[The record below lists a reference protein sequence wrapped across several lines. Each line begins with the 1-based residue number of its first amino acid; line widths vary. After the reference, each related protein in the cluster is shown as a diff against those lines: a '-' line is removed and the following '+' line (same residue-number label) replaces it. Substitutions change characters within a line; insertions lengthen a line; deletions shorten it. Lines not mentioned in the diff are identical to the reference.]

1 MQQLL
6 GRSYHIRGTVT
17 EGYQRGRSIGFP
29 TANIRVANELYPH
42 RGVYAGWLGW
52 ESELRACVINIGSN
66 PTFNQ
71 SHLLSDQQRWSV
83 EAHILGVASSLN
95 IYDQSVRLWF
105 DSYLRDEIQFE
116 GVKALKIQ
124 LHNDCIQAQTLLSQS
139 AAPQW
144 PMV

>member
-1 MQQLL
+1 M
-6 GRSYHIRGTVT
+6 
-17 EGYQRGRSIGFP
+17 
-29 TANIRVANELYPH
+29 
-42 RGVYAGWLGW
+42 YAGWLGW

-116 GVKALKIQ
+116 DVKSLKIQ